1 MTDTTQ
7 EVTAAPADNS
17 VLARIATLTAQ
28 LRSACDLYSV
38 DAVGDK
44 MRAADLKTLAMV
56 HQNLNDLTDEIDE
69 ARKVLS
75 KTYDWLR
82 HSLMIDKM
90 DDAGLE
96 SFSVAGVGRVYI
108 QSSLNASIKAGAKEG
123 AYVWLQDHGHG
134 DLIQETVNASSL
146 KALAKAKIQDNDALP
161 ADLFNVSPKTFVV
174 IQKK

>member
-1 MTDTTQ
+1 MTEQ
-7 EVTAAPADNS
+7 NVEQTAAPADNS
-17 VLARIATLTAQ
+17 VLARIATITAQ
-28 LRSACDLYSV
+28 LRSVCDLYSV
-38 DAVGDK
+38 EAVGDK
-44 MRAADLKTLAMV
+44 MRAADIKTLAMV

-108 QSSLNASIKAGAKEG
+108 QSSLNASIRAGAKEG
-123 AYVWLQDHGHG
+123 AYEWLGDHGHG
-134 DLIQETVNASSL
+134 DLIQETVNSSSL
-146 KALAKAKIQDNDALP
+146 KALAKAKIQDNDPLP
-161 ADLFNVSPKTFVV
+161 EELFNVSPKTFVV

>member
-1 MTDTTQ
+1 MTEKNVEQ
-7 EVTAAPADNS
+7 TAAPADNS
-17 VLARIATLTAQ
+17 VLARIATITAQ
-28 LRSACDLYSV
+28 LRSVCDLYSV
-38 DAVGDK
+38 ESVGDK

-108 QSSLNASIKAGAKEG
+108 QSSLNASIRAGAKEG
-123 AYVWLQDHGHG
+123 AYEWLNDHGHG
-134 DLIQETVNASSL
+134 DLIQETVNSSSL
-146 KALAKAKIQDNDALP
+146 KALAKAKIQDNDSLP
-161 ADLFNVSPKTFVV
+161 EELFNVSPKTFVV